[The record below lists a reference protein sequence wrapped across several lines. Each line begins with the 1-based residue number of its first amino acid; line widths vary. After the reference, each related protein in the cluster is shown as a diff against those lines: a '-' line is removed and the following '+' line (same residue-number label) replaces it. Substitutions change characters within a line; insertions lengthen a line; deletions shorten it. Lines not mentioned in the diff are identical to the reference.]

1 MKKFLSNYATADIKE
16 MRAERIKLEKYNEE
30 IQLLKSK
37 LEEHF
42 KFEIPTYIIL
52 DIIEHEDYQHFCLM
66 INLAVVNNR
75 LSRKQGQILANGIKE
90 MYKVQNVYD
99 KF

>member
-1 MKKFLSNYATADIKE
+1 MEKFLSNYASTDIEEIK
-16 MRAERIKLEKYNEE
+16 AKRIELEKYNKE

-37 LEEHF
+37 LEQHF
-42 KFEIPTYIIL
+42 NFEIPTYIVL
-52 DIIEHEDYQHFCLM
+52 DIIEHEDYEHFCLM

-75 LSRKQGQILANGIKE
+75 LSEVQGQILANEIKE
-90 MYKVQNVYD
+90 MYNIQSVYD